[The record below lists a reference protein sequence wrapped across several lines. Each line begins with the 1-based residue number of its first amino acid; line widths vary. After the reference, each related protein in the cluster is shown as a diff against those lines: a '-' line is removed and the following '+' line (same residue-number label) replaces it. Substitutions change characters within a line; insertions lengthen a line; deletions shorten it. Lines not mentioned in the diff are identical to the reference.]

1 MLKKLPETAFI
12 VASAHDGRGIA
23 DVEGKKVFVAGAL
36 EGEEV
41 LFRRRKKHR
50 KYDEA
55 ELLEVIKPSKERIK
69 PRCEVFGRCGG
80 CSLQHLSVSAQR
92 ELKFQTLKDNIQRI
106 GKTSPYEWLDT
117 IHSCKDNGSWNYRR
131 RARLGVKDV
140 KGKNR
145 VLVGFRERY
154 APYVTDMHEC
164 DILGLPVN
172 SLIDPLSELIGSL
185 SIRNKIP
192 QIEVTIAENK
202 IELIFR
208 VLESPN
214 KNDIDILKEFS
225 EKNNLRVALQ
235 SGGPS
240 TAQFLDMNILEG
252 ALNYCHDDHD
262 ITLEFISSD
271 FIQINSEVNKLMVS
285 KAIELLNI
293 NKLDKITDLFCGIGN
308 FSLPLARYAKS
319 VLGIELQDDFIKR
332 AQHNAKL
339 NNINNIEFLSGDLF
353 DSNNNWSD
361 FKCDKLLLDPTR
373 NGAMEVVSNIE
384 LFDAKKIVY
393 VSCHPGTLA
402 RDTDV
407 LVNEKKYTL
416 DTAGIIDMF
425 PHTAH
430 VESIALF
437 SKY

>member
-1 MLKKLPETAFI
+1 MQQGHAHERPRPVVLLFGPEDELVSSHT
-12 VASAHDGRGIA
+12 
-23 DVEGKKVFVAGAL
+23 GKAARAT
-36 EGEEV
+36 E
-41 LFRRRKKHR
+41 HR

-106 GKTSPYEWLDT
+106 GKTSPHEWLDT

-214 KNDIDILKEFS
+214 KNDI
-225 EKNNLRVALQ
+225 
-235 SGGPS
+235 G
-240 TAQFLDMNILEG
+240 
-252 ALNYCHDDHD
+252 C
-262 ITLEFISSD
+262 ISWSYGCTM
-271 FIQINSEVNKLMVS
+271 FN
-285 KAIELLNI
+285 
-293 NKLDKITDLFCGIGN
+293 
-308 FSLPLARYAKS
+308 
-319 VLGIELQDDFIKR
+319 LQDQTR
-332 AQHNAKL
+332 YEQ
-339 NNINNIEFLSGDLF
+339 ERSG
-353 DSNNNWSD
+353 
-361 FKCDKLLLDPTR
+361 R
-373 NGAMEVVSNIE
+373 Q
-384 LFDAKKIVY
+384 
-393 VSCHPGTLA
+393 
-402 RDTDV
+402 DT
-407 LVNEKKYTL
+407 
-416 DTAGIIDMF
+416 
-425 PHTAH
+425 
-430 VESIALF
+430 
-437 SKY
+437 